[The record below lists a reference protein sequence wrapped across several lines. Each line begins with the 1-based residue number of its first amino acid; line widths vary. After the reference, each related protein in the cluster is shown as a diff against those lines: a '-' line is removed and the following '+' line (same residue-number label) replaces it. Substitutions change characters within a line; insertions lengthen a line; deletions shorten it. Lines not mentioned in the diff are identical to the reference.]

1 MVMGMKDPVA
11 CDHCGGPMVATTK
24 TESSA
29 ALQVAGVLVFLIGLG
44 LLLAFPIGT
53 IFGIVLII
61 GACKMG
67 RSTRNIRRC
76 TQCGYFYDIA

>member
-1 MVMGMKDPVA
+1 MSA
-11 CDHCGGPMVATTK
+11 TESILCTHCGGPMTATTK

-44 LLLAFPIGT
+44 LLWVFPIGT
-53 IFGIVLII
+53 IFGIVLMI

-67 RSTRNIRRC
+67 STKRRIRRC
-76 TQCGYFYDIA
+76 GRCGHFYEIA

>member
-1 MVMGMKDPVA
+1 MGANEPVA
-11 CDHCGGPMVATTK
+11 CGHCGGPMVATTK

-29 ALQVAGVLVFLIGLG
+29 ALQVAGVLVFLMGLS
-44 LLLAFPIGT
+44 LLVFFPIGT
-53 IFGIVLII
+53 VVGIVLIV

-67 RSTRNIRRC
+67 YNKRKVRQC